1 MFLGNVILFQKT
13 NKNVISNHLNL
24 LIYYF
29 SYISAWSLLFYRKF
43 TLFKNILKDIE
54 STNDSSV
61 LSHKTTSCNS
71 SINTIDEIT
80 KSFENAI
87 NVGEKYLSKLK
98 IILA

>member
-1 MFLGNVILFQKT
+1 VRGAYFFENYFIFYK
-13 NKNVISNHLNL
+13 
-24 LIYYF
+24 IYTF
-29 SYISAWSLLFYRKF
+29 FNF
-43 TLFKNILKDIE
+43 LKDIE

-98 IILA
+98 NFLARFFIFILQNF

>member
-1 MFLGNVILFQKT
+1 MFYNNF
-13 NKNVISNHLNL
+13 
-24 LIYYF
+24 
-29 SYISAWSLLFYRKF
+29 
-43 TLFKNILKDIE
+43 LKDIE

-98 IILA
+98 NFCCKICFHITKFL

>member
-1 MFLGNVILFQKT
+1 MCGAYFIE
-13 NKNVISNHLNL
+13 NL
-24 LIYYF
+24 HF
-29 SYISAWSLLFYRKF
+29 FNF
-43 TLFKNILKDIE
+43 LKDIE

-87 NVGEKYLSKLK
+87 NVGEKYLSKFEIFLQDF
-98 IILA
+98 LF